1 MSDSYRTLF
10 LFVKNYTNGTVLFV
24 YGVHPLRHAEP
35 HALLECQAEGAVAAV
50 AAEHRQ
56 LLGGDG
62 LPAGRGL
69 AVETLEVLDAG
80 DDARHHARGERCC
93 RHPDGPQRPVPI
105 LQHTEHDDEGQVR
118 ACLAF

>member
-50 AAEHRQ
+50 AAEHRRLLVVYGARFLQRVGLRLQPRQLVQ
-56 LLGGDG
+56 LL
-62 LPAGRGL
+62 
-69 AVETLEVLDAG
+69 
-80 DDARHHARGERCC
+80 
-93 RHPDGPQRPVPI
+93 
-105 LQHTEHDDEGQVR
+105 
-118 ACLAF
+118 